1 METTTEVNSLR
12 MGWALQK
19 PKGGQTRFS
28 DKVRGYLQKEF
39 DIGQKT
45 GRKEDPA

>member
-1 METTTEVNSLR
+1 

-19 PKGGQTRFS
+19 PKGSQTRFS
-28 DKVRGYLQKEF
+28 DKVRGYFQKKF
-39 DIGQKT
+39 DISQKT